1 MKLKLLNKFISVV
14 FANAFFCF
22 FLLAFLPND
31 LFSQQKYTVV
41 LDAGHGGTD
50 PGARGKISW
59 EKDIAL
65 SISLELG
72 RILKEN
78 IPALNIVYTRK
89 EDKFLTLYRR
99 SEIANKSNA
108 DLFISIHA
116 DSFSKSSVYGATTY
130 LMGLSKSSANMN
142 VAKRENSVIFL
153 EEDYEQTYKDFDPN
167 SSESVMLLSLTQ
179 KAKIDNSTI
188 LANLIQD
195 QFKNR
200 VGIRSRGVKQAPFQ
214 VLWNTTMPSVLI
226 ETGFMTNPAEEK
238 KLNNKMHRVY
248 IASAIFRAIRDYK
261 TYLESNV

>member
-1 MKLKLLNKFISVV
+1 MRKINISILLG
-14 FANAFFCF
+14 
-22 FLLAFLPND
+22 LLLILTSFNSLNRQYR
-31 LFSQQKYTVV
+31 LQTIVI
-41 LDAGHGGTD
+41 DAGHGGKD
-50 PGARGKISW
+50 PGARGKFSW

-78 IPALNIVYTRK
+78 IPNVNVLYTRK
-89 EDKFLTLYRR
+89 EDRFLTLYRR
-99 SEIANKSNA
+99 SEIANKAEA
-108 DLFISIHA
+108 DLFISVHA

-142 VAKRENSVIFL
+142 VAKRENSVIFM
-153 EEDYEQTYKDFDPN
+153 EENFEDTYKDFDPN
-167 SSESVMLLSLTQ
+167 SESVMLLSLTQ

-195 QFKNR
+195 QFANR
-200 VGIRSRGVKQAPFQ
+200 AGIRSRGVKQAPFQ

-226 ETGFMTNPAEEK
+226 ETGFMTNPTEER
-238 KLNNKMHRVY
+238 KLNDKTHRVY

-261 TYLESNV
+261 NYLESNV

>member
-1 MKLKLLNKFISVV
+1 M
-14 FANAFFCF
+14 
-22 FLLAFLPND
+22 
-31 LFSQQKYTVV
+31 
-41 LDAGHGGTD
+41 
-50 PGARGKISW
+50 
-59 EKDIAL
+59 
-65 SISLELG
+65 
-72 RILKEN
+72 
-78 IPALNIVYTRK
+78 PAINVVYTRK
-89 EDKFLTLYRR
+89 DDRFLTLYKR

-130 LMGLSKSSANMN
+130 LMGLSKTSANMN

>member
-1 MKLKLLNKFISVV
+1 MTKINIS
-14 FANAFFCF
+14 
-22 FLLAFLPND
+22 FLLGLLLILTSFNSLNP
-31 LFSQQKYTVV
+31 SQYKLSTIVI
-41 LDAGHGGTD
+41 DAGHGGKD

-78 IPALNIVYTRK
+78 IPALNIIYTRK
-89 EDKFLTLYRR
+89 EDKFLTLYKR
-99 SEIANKSNA
+99 SEIANKANA

-130 LMGLSKSSANMN
+130 LMGLSKTSANMN

-153 EEDYEQTYKDFDPN
+153 EENYEDIYKDFDPN
-167 SSESVMLLSLTQ
+167 SSESVMLLSLNQ

-226 ETGFMTNPAEEK
+226 ETGFMTNPEEEK

-261 TYLESNV
+261 NYLESNV

>member
-1 MKLKLLNKFISVV
+1 MRKINISILLG
-14 FANAFFCF
+14 
-22 FLLAFLPND
+22 LLLILTSFNSLNRQYR
-31 LFSQQKYTVV
+31 LQTIVI
-41 LDAGHGGTD
+41 DAGHGGKD
-50 PGARGKISW
+50 PGARGKFSW

-78 IPALNIVYTRK
+78 IPNVNVLYTRK
-89 EDKFLTLYRR
+89 EDRFLTLYRR
-99 SEIANKSNA
+99 SEIANKAEA

-142 VAKRENSVIFL
+142 VAKRENSVIFM
-153 EEDYEQTYKDFDPN
+153 EENFEDTYKDFDPN
-167 SSESVMLLSLTQ
+167 SESVMLLSLTQ

-195 QFKNR
+195 QFANR
-200 VGIRSRGVKQAPFQ
+200 AGIRSRGVKQAPFQ

-226 ETGFMTNPAEEK
+226 ETGFMTNPTEER
-238 KLNNKMHRVY
+238 KLNDKTHRVY

-261 TYLESNV
+261 NYLESNV

>member
-1 MKLKLLNKFISVV
+1 MRKINISILLGLLLILTSFNSLNPSQYRLK
-14 FANAFFCF
+14 
-22 FLLAFLPND
+22 
-31 LFSQQKYTVV
+31 TVV
-41 LDAGHGGTD
+41 IDAGHGGKD

-65 SISLELG
+65 AISLELG

-78 IPALNIVYTRK
+78 MPAINVVYTRK
-89 EDKFLTLYRR
+89 DDRFLTLYKR

-130 LMGLSKSSANMN
+130 LMGLSKTSANMN

-153 EEDYEQTYKDFDPN
+153 EENYEDTYKDFDPN

-200 VGIRSRGVKQAPFQ
+200 VGIRSIGVKQAPFQ

-226 ETGFMTNPAEEK
+226 ETGFMTNPTEEK
-238 KLNNKMHRVY
+238 KLNDKMHIVY
-248 IASAIFRAIRDYK
+248 MASAIFRAIRDYK
-261 TYLESNV
+261 KYLESNV

>member
-1 MKLKLLNKFISVV
+1 MLILTSFNSLNPSQYRLKTIVI
-14 FANAFFCF
+14 
-22 FLLAFLPND
+22 
-31 LFSQQKYTVV
+31 
-41 LDAGHGGTD
+41 DAGHGGKD

-130 LMGLSKSSANMN
+130 LMG
-142 VAKRENSVIFL
+142 
-153 EEDYEQTYKDFDPN
+153 
-167 SSESVMLLSLTQ
+167 
-179 KAKIDNSTI
+179 
-188 LANLIQD
+188 
-195 QFKNR
+195 R
-200 VGIRSRGVKQAPFQ
+200 VRHQRI
-214 VLWNTTMPSVLI
+214 
-226 ETGFMTNPAEEK
+226 
-238 KLNNKMHRVY
+238 
-248 IASAIFRAIRDYK
+248 
-261 TYLESNV
+261 

>member
-1 MKLKLLNKFISVV
+1 MTKINIS
-14 FANAFFCF
+14 
-22 FLLAFLPND
+22 FLLGLLLILTSFNSLNP
-31 LFSQQKYTVV
+31 SQYKLSTIVI
-41 LDAGHGGTD
+41 DAGHGGKD

-78 IPALNIVYTRK
+78 IPALNIIYTRK
-89 EDKFLTLYRR
+89 EDKFLSLYRR
-99 SEIANKSNA
+99 SEIANKANA

-130 LMGLSKSSANMN
+130 LMGLSKTSANMN

-153 EEDYEQTYKDFDPN
+153 EENYEDIYKDFDPN
-167 SSESVMLLSLTQ
+167 SSESAMLLSLTQ

-226 ETGFMTNPAEEK
+226 ETGFMTNPDEEK

-261 TYLESNV
+261 NYLESNV

>member
-1 MKLKLLNKFISVV
+1 MGKINISFLVGLLLILTSFNSLNPSQYRLKTIVI
-14 FANAFFCF
+14 
-22 FLLAFLPND
+22 
-31 LFSQQKYTVV
+31 
-41 LDAGHGGTD
+41 DAGHGGKD

-99 SEIANKSNA
+99 SEIANQSNA

>member
-1 MKLKLLNKFISVV
+1 MRKINISILLGLLLILTSFNSLNPSQYRLK
-14 FANAFFCF
+14 
-22 FLLAFLPND
+22 
-31 LFSQQKYTVV
+31 TVV
-41 LDAGHGGTD
+41 IDAGHGGKD

-65 SISLELG
+65 AISLELG

-78 IPALNIVYTRK
+78 MPAINVVYTRK
-89 EDKFLTLYRR
+89 DDRFLTLYKR

-130 LMGLSKSSANMN
+130 LMGLSKTSANMN

-153 EEDYEQTYKDFDPN
+153 EENYEDTYKDFDPN

-188 LANLIQD
+188 LANLN
-195 QFKNR
+195 KNLNQ
-200 VGIRSRGVKQAPFQ
+200 GKK
-214 VLWNTTMPSVLI
+214 I
-226 ETGFMTNPAEEK
+226 EQW
-238 KLNNKMHRVY
+238 
-248 IASAIFRAIRDYK
+248 I
-261 TYLESNV
+261 